1 MYNNNAGFDWNDAIE
16 QDGQEF
22 ILLEPGDYNFRIT
35 NFERGHFAGSA
46 KLPACNKATLT
57 LEVDTREGCA
67 YVKYDL
73 ILARSLEWKISSFFR
88 CIGQKK
94 HGERLVMDWNK
105 VVGSEGRARFK
116 HRPYTDKNGEQ
127 RVTNDVDTFYDYNSD
142 FFSKKQTP
150 SWVAEAEKAPT
161 QSWEQGSF

>member
-1 MYNNNAGFDWNDAIE
+1 M
-16 QDGQEF
+16 
-22 ILLEPGDYNFRIT
+22 
-35 NFERGHFAGSA
+35 
-46 KLPACNKATLT
+46 
-57 LEVDTREGCA
+57 EVDTREGCA

-94 HGERLVMDWNK
+94 HGERLGMDWNK

-127 RVTNDVDTFYDYNSD
+127 RVTNDVDTFYDYNPD